1 MDNQT
6 QGIFIP
12 YTYTY
17 DQFTVFFYG
26 DRVFLGEKSLP
37 TGQCSVDILNL
48 DEEILMKIYQRVQDF
63 LPAAQRLLTEKTDIA
78 VVSAQEKLNAVWD
91 VVFTLPG
98 YRDLQ
103 IDRECSYHALENL
116 LTESDKW
123 MQIQTPGTEGYTLYQ
138 EFMEGL
144 SSLAARI
151 RMFQGQIAT
160 MTEFYFE
167 PLTRRNSAAYA
178 DAYSKFYSQMA
189 SIAAHYF
196 NEDFDQS
203 FPVEVSFV
211 PMMHPTEEGKVFV
224 AEKTT
229 FNNLLD
235 FLRTEFYRGLAIGN
249 APRRCHN
256 CGRYFLLTAG
266 YNTCY
271 CNNIAPGETERT
283 CRKVGA
289 HRKEAQGKANRTPAQ
304 VEYDRT
310 YNRLKQRK
318 NRKKISIDEWNIA
331 VAKAQELMEQ
341 AGRGELTDTELKR
354 QLELL

>member
-1 MDNQT
+1 M
-6 QGIFIP
+6 
-12 YTYTY
+12 
-17 DQFTVFFYG
+17 
-26 DRVFLGEKSLP
+26 
-37 TGQCSVDILNL
+37 
-48 DEEILMKIYQRVQDF
+48 
-63 LPAAQRLLTEKTDIA
+63 
-78 VVSAQEKLNAVWD
+78 
-91 VVFTLPG
+91 
-98 YRDLQ
+98 
-103 IDRECSYHALENL
+103 ENL
-116 LTESDKW
+116 LTEDDKW
-123 MQIQTPGTEGYTLYQ
+123 MQIQTPGTEGYTMYQ
-138 EFMEGL
+138 EFLEGL

-178 DAYSKFYSQMA
+178 DAYYRFYSQMA
-189 SIAAHYF
+189 SIAAHHF

-211 PMMHPTEEGKVFV
+211 PMMHPTEKGKVFV

-229 FNNLLD
+229 FNDLLD

-256 CGRYFLLTAG
+256 CGKYFLLTAG

-289 HRKEAQGKANRTPAQ
+289 HRKEAQGKTNRTPAQ
-304 VEYDRT
+304 V
-310 YNRLKQRK
+310 
-318 NRKKISIDEWNIA
+318 
-331 VAKAQELMEQ
+331 
-341 AGRGELTDTELKR
+341 
-354 QLELL
+354 

>member
-123 MQIQTPGTEGYTLYQ
+123 MQIQTPGTEGYTMYQ

-160 MTEFYFE
+160 MTEFYF
-167 PLTRRNSAAYA
+167 
-178 DAYSKFYSQMA
+178 
-189 SIAAHYF
+189 
-196 NEDFDQS
+196 
-203 FPVEVSFV
+203 
-211 PMMHPTEEGKVFV
+211 
-224 AEKTT
+224 
-229 FNNLLD
+229 
-235 FLRTEFYRGLAIGN
+235 
-249 APRRCHN
+249 
-256 CGRYFLLTAG
+256 
-266 YNTCY
+266 
-271 CNNIAPGETERT
+271 
-283 CRKVGA
+283 
-289 HRKEAQGKANRTPAQ
+289 
-304 VEYDRT
+304 
-310 YNRLKQRK
+310 
-318 NRKKISIDEWNIA
+318 
-331 VAKAQELMEQ
+331 
-341 AGRGELTDTELKR
+341 
-354 QLELL
+354 